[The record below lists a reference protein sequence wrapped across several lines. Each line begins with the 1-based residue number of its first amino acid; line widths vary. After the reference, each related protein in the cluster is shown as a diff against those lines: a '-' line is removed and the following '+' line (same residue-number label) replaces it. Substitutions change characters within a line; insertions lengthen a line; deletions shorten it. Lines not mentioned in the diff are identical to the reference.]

1 MKLTP
6 TRVLDLVAD
15 FLVAAIAAWIATR
28 VAYSSFPPISV
39 LVGASLYPVAA
50 IEAALAFV
58 IRSRVSDS
66 EIGDGRHQLH
76 PITVARAVAL
86 AKASVHVGSIA
97 AGVWL
102 GFLCWV
108 FPQRGTLR
116 AAAADSPGAIVGM
129 LAGAALV
136 AAALWLE
143 YCCRAPDDPTDDAAT
158 T

>member
-1 MKLTP
+1 MKLSP

-15 FLVAAIAAWIATR
+15 FLVATIAAWIATR

-39 LVGASLYPVAA
+39 LAGASLYPVAA
-50 IEAALAFV
+50 IEVALAFV
-58 IRSRVSDS
+58 IRARVNDR

-86 AKASVHVGSIA
+86 AKASAHVGAIA
-97 AGVWL
+97 SGIWL
-102 GFLCWV
+102 GFLFWV

-116 AAAADSPGAIVGM
+116 AATADSPGAIVGL

-136 AAALWLE
+136 GAALWLE
-143 YCCRAPDDPTDDAAT
+143 YCCRAPEDPTDDTAT